1 MPAARTRATRPTPA
15 TRHARGNDLWLHTA
29 ECPGSH
35 VVLVVGKGSE
45 PDPEEI
51 LDAAHLAV
59 HFSPVRGTDR
69 APVHVAKKK
78 FVHKPKGA
86 KAGLVTLSGG
96 RILKVRMQQ
105 GRLDALLRSARGP
118 AEG

>member
-1 MPAARTRATRPTPA
+1 
-15 TRHARGNDLWLHTA
+15 
-29 ECPGSH
+29 
-35 VVLVVGKGSE
+35 
-45 PDPEEI
+45 
-51 LDAAHLAV
+51 
-59 HFSPVRGTDR
+59 
-69 APVHVAKKK
+69 VAKKK